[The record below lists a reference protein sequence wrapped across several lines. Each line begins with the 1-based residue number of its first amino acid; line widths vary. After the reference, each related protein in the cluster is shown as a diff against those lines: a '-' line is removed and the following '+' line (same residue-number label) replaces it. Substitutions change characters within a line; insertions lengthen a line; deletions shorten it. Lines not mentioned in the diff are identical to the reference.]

1 MNLHEAFARERNTE
15 LALLVGAFAFI
26 ALAWRSL
33 DAAAIAAPGG
43 TGRIVTQF
51 ALSALAGNLTLRFI
65 VPRAPAQIYAV
76 ACFLAGIGLAFVIRL
91 APDSAQ
97 DQVNWISAGVVAFA
111 AAAVLGTHHE
121 VLRRY
126 TYTAGA
132 LALGLLVVTG
142 LFGTTINGARL
153 WINLAGQSVQTTELI
168 KFFVVIFLAGFLAE
182 RGAVLATPKIQLGTR
197 TYSNLPYLVPL
208 IALLFA
214 TIAAL
219 ALLKDLGSIALLVLL
234 AVSML
239 VLATGRLR
247 YLAAGLAILAL
258 TGAAGYVAFDHA
270 QVRVDAWLHPGDDP
284 GGIGYQAL
292 QSTYAIQAGG
302 ITGEGLG
309 QGEPDSIPAAATDY
323 IFSAISEEIGFA
335 GAVGVILLYV
345 LLLYAGLRASLNASN
360 SFGRLLCTGISLLLA
375 IQAAV
380 IIAGNLRMIPTTGI
394 TLPFISYGG
403 SSLVVNFAL
412 LGLLCGIAGGRQSD
426 SS

>member
-1 MNLHEAFARERNTE
+1 MNPGGLLARERNTE
-15 LALLVGAFAFI
+15 LALLAGAFAFI

-33 DAAAIAAPGG
+33 DAAAITAPGG

-51 ALSALAGNLTLRFI
+51 ALSALAGNVALRI
-65 VPRAPAQIYAV
+65 VAPRAPGQVYAV
-76 ACFLAGIGLAFVIRL
+76 ACFLTAVGLAFVIRL
-91 APDSAQ
+91 VPDSAQ
-97 DQVNWISAGVVAFA
+97 DQANWISFGVLVFA
-111 AAAVLGTHHE
+111 CAAWLGTRHDI
-121 VLRRY
+121 LRRY
-126 TYTAGA
+126 TYTSGA
-132 LALGLLVVTG
+132 LALGLLVMTG
-142 LFGTTINGARL
+142 LVGTTINGARL
-153 WINLAGQSVQTTELI
+153 WITVGGQSIQTTELI

-182 RGAVLATPKIQLGTR
+182 RGAVLASPRIRLGNR

-208 IALLFA
+208 IALLLA

-247 YLAAGLAILAL
+247 YLGVGLGILAL
-258 TGAAGYVAFDHA
+258 TGAAGYFAFSHA

-284 GGIGYQAL
+284 AGIGYQAL

-302 ITGEGLG
+302 VTGEGLG
-309 QGEPDSIPAAATDY
+309 LGQPNSIPAAATDY
-323 IFSAISEEIGFA
+323 IFSAICEEIGFA
-335 GAVGVILLYV
+335 GAIGVVLLYV
-345 LLLYAGLRASLNASN
+345 LLLFAGLHASLRATN

-412 LGLLCGIAGGRQSD
+412 LGLLCGIAGARQSD